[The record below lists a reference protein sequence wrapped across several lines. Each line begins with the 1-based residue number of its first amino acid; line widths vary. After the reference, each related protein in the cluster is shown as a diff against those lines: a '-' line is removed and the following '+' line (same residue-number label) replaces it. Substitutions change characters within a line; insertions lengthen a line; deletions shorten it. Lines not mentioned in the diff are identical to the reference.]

1 MRKRLM
7 NDNQAKS
14 NIYRLRGAIIENG
27 RIENGRNIYDICEE
41 IGIFHKGLLKDL
53 ARGEMTS
60 YVRLYAL
67 CSASRITP
75 DDVCAVRNDDQ
86 RRKET

>member
-7 NDNQAKS
+7 NDNQSEKS

-53 ARGEMTS
+53 ACGEMP

>member
-7 NDNQAKS
+7 NDNQSES

-53 ARGEMTS
+53 ACGEMT

-75 DDVCAVRNDDQ
+75 DDVYAVRNDDQ